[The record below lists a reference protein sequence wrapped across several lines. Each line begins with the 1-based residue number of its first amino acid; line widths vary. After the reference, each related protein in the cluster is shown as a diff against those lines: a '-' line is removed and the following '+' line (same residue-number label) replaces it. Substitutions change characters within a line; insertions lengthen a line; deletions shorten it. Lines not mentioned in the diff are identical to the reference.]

1 MALKSARRART
12 LEPTDIQSEVET
24 RSGLIRRALEED
36 ILSGALKPGDH
47 LNELALSDR
56 FSASRTPI
64 REALRQLEAEDLVR
78 IVPRKGAFVARI
90 SLQHLLEMFEMMA
103 EIESACARLAT
114 ERMTQAEKEA
124 LIDLHNGYEPLSI
137 SPDDAEAYFETSSE
151 FHRQIYAGTH
161 NAALETL
168 ANTTYDR
175 LLAYRRKQL
184 DHGHRSPQSFIEHT
198 IILEAILRGD
208 AQAAADSMRDHSGKV
223 RGNALDVLRALT
235 KE

>member
-1 MALKSARRART
+1 MTSKAARRART
-12 LEPTDIQSEVET
+12 LQPADVQAEVET
-24 RSGLIRRALEED
+24 RSAAIRRALEED
-36 ILSGALKPGDH
+36 IFNGTLKPGDH
-47 LNELALSDR
+47 LNELALSER

-90 SLQHLLEMFEMMA
+90 SLQHLLEMFEMMS

-114 ERMTQAEKEA
+114 ERMSVQEKEA
-124 LIDLHNGYEPLSI
+124 LIDLHNQYQQLSV
-137 SPDDAEAYFETSSE
+137 SPKDAEAYFEASSG

-161 NAALETL
+161 NQALEAL
-168 ANTTYDR
+168 ANSTYDR

-184 DHGHRSPQSFIEHT
+184 DHGHRSPQSFEEHT
-198 IILEAILRGD
+198 LILEAILRGD
-208 AQAAADSMRDHSGKV
+208 AQAAADAMRDHSGKV

-235 KE
+235 S